1 MTATLDRGRV
11 NDGAPVEPSSR
22 HVRARRT
29 MQIAVVVIGAG
40 MTLIV
45 IDGSWSWAVLRVLV
59 AATCGVAL
67 MVVLDRRSP
76 AVSGATGAAVGLVAV
91 AVGGAVLLSY
101 GVAGWS
107 LRQTGGRVVLAGGI
121 VALIVGLAG
130 LTRAI
135 RGWRRLLLVPAV
147 LLVGYAIGFPVAVA
161 VYATNVGRPAL
172 GRATPADLGLP
183 YVDAAFTT
191 ADGVRLSG
199 WYIPSTNRAAVV
211 LLHGASSTRSA
222 VLDHAVVLARHGYG
236 VLLYDARGM
245 GRSGGRAMGF
255 GWYGDRDVEA
265 ALDYLVGRPDVHPG
279 RIAAVGES
287 MGGEEAI
294 GAMAA
299 DHRLRA
305 VVAEGATNRV
315 TADWGWLAD
324 QYGVR
329 GRVQQGVQ
337 WLTYGLADLLSDAP
351 PPISLRDA
359 VATADRP
366 VLLITAGNVA
376 DESNA
381 AHYIASAAPSRVQT
395 WNVAGAGHTGG
406 LRTDPA
412 GWEQHVTAFL
422 DRALR

>member
-1 MTATLDRGRV
+1 MTATRDRDRA
-11 NDGAPVEPSSR
+11 NDHAPVEPPSR
-22 HVRARRT
+22 QVRARRT
-29 MQIAVVVIGAG
+29 LQIAVVVIGAG
-40 MTLIV
+40 MALIA
-45 IDGSWSWAVLRVLV
+45 IDGSWRWAVLRVLV

-67 MVVLDRRSP
+67 MVVLERRSL
-76 AVSGATGAAVGLVAV
+76 AVSGATGAAVGLLAV
-91 AVGGAVLLSY
+91 AVGGAVTLSY
-101 GVAGWS
+101 GTAGWS
-107 LRQTGGRVVLAGGI
+107 LRQAGGRVVLAGGI
-121 VALIVGLAG
+121 AALIVGLAG
-130 LTRAI
+130 LTRAA
-135 RGWRRLLLVPAV
+135 RGWRRVLIVPAV
-147 LLVGYAIGFPVAVA
+147 VLAVYAIGFPVAVA

-172 GRATPADLGLP
+172 GGATPADRGLP

-191 ADGVRLSG
+191 ADGARLSG
-199 WYIPSTNRAAVV
+199 WYIPSTNHAGVV

-222 VLDHAVVLARHGYG
+222 VLDQAVVLARHGYG

-245 GRSGGRAMGF
+245 GRSGGRAMNF

-265 ALDYLVGRPDVHPG
+265 ALDYLIGRPDLDPG

-287 MGGEEAI
+287 MGGEQAI

-315 TADWGWLAD
+315 SADWAWLAD

-337 WLTYGLADLLSDAP
+337 WLTYRLADLLSDAP
-351 PPISLRDA
+351 PPISLRHA
-359 VATADRP
+359 VATADGP
-366 VLLITAGNVA
+366 VLLIAAGNVA
-376 DESNA
+376 DESSA
-381 AHYIASAAPSRVQT
+381 AHHIASGAPSRVET
-395 WNVAGAGHTGG
+395 WDVAGAGHTGG

-412 GWEQHVTAFL
+412 GWDQHVTAFL